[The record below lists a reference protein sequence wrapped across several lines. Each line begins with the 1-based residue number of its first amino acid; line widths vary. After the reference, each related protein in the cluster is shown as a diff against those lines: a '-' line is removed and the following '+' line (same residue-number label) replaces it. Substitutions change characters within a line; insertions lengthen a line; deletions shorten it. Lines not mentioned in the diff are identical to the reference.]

1 MLGSE
6 QACVRCAAN
15 NKLWRGVMLRKWAA
29 ASFAVGVLV
38 SPSLASAQ
46 PYPSQPIRLIVPFAA
61 GGGSDLLGRITGEG
75 LSRVLGQPVMVE
87 NKPGA
92 ASTIGADLVLK
103 AKPDGYTLLFA
114 ASDTVS
120 VVPAIKAN
128 MPYKSPD
135 DFAFI
140 AQVSGNAF
148 YLAVKA
154 GLPVHTLADFIA
166 YAKANPGK
174 LTIATS
180 GLGSMPH
187 MASELVAR
195 HAGIEVKHVHFN
207 GGGPSITAVMGG
219 HVDAVYGPPSI
230 KSFVDSGNVRII
242 ATTDKVR
249 HPSFPDA
256 PTLAEAGLPGLTV
269 GLVYGVVAS
278 AQTPEPVLAR
288 LRQAADEMIK
298 QPVTIERLKAIGF
311 EPADL
316 VGDRFRDFV
325 TQDLARW
332 KDVAKSAN
340 IAID

>member
-1 MLGSE
+1 
-6 QACVRCAAN
+6 
-15 NKLWRGVMLRKWAA
+15 MLRTWVA
-29 ASFAVGVLV
+29 ASVAASLLGWPSV
-38 SPSLASAQ
+38 SPAQ
-46 PYPSQPIRLIVPFAA
+46 QYPNQPIRLVVPFAA

-75 LSRVLGQPVMVE
+75 LSRVLGQPVLVE

-92 ASTIGADLVLK
+92 ASTIGADFVLK
-103 AKPDGYTLLFA
+103 QKPDGYTLLFA

-128 MPYKSPD
+128 MPYRSPD

-148 YLAVKA
+148 YIAVKA
-154 GLPVHTLADFIA
+154 SLPLQTLSDFIA

-187 MASELVAR
+187 MASELVAKQ
-195 HAGIEVKHVHFN
+195 AGIEVKHVHFN

-230 KSFVDSGNVRII
+230 KSFADSGNVRII

-249 HPSFPDA
+249 HPSFPNA

-288 LRQAADEMIK
+288 LRQAADEMMK
-298 QPVTIERLKAIGF
+298 QPATIERLKAIGF

-316 VGDRFRDFV
+316 VGDKFRDFI
-325 TQDLARW
+325 TQDLAR
-332 KDVAKSAN
+332 
-340 IAID
+340 

>member
-1 MLGSE
+1 
-6 QACVRCAAN
+6 
-15 NKLWRGVMLRKWAA
+15 MLRKLFAASVVAGLIGLPAPAA
-29 ASFAVGVLV
+29 A
-38 SPSLASAQ
+38 Q
-46 PYPSQPIRLIVPFAA
+46 QYPNQPIRLIVPFAA

-75 LSRVLGQPVMVE
+75 LSRALGQPVVVE

-92 ASTIGADLVLK
+92 ASTIGADFVLK
-103 AKPDGYTLLFA
+103 SKPDGYTLLFA

-120 VVPAIKAN
+120 VVPAIKAS
-128 MPYKSPD
+128 MPYKSPE

-140 AQVSGNAF
+140 AQISGNAF
-148 YLAVKA
+148 FIAVKA
-154 GLPVHTLADFIA
+154 SLPITTLSEFIA

-174 LTIATS
+174 LTVATS

-187 MASELVAR
+187 MASELVAKQ
-195 HAGIEVKHVHFN
+195 AGIEVKHIHFN

-219 HVDAVYGPPSI
+219 HVDAVFGPPSI
-230 KSFVDSGNVRII
+230 KSFADTGNVRII

-249 HPSFPDA
+249 HPSFPNA

-269 GLVYGVVAS
+269 GLFYGVVAS
-278 AQTPEPVLAR
+278 AATPEPVLAR
-288 LRQAADEMIK
+288 LRQAAGELIK
-298 QPVTIERLKAIGF
+298 SPATIERMKAIGF
-311 EPADL
+311 EPSDL
-316 VGDRFRDFV
+316 PQDKFKELV